1 MSVLSLI
8 LIRINQF
15 FLNFLCDGG
24 GGAGGVK
31 QGSQIC
37 RERKMQVFACSNH
50 LHLLCLQKRLNICIT
65 VHSVSTTYIYISLTL
80 GCEVSTKACQFQRLP
95 GWMTVCWGCQH
106 IQHIGHGENGENQ
119 ILDMINYQ
127 LEHEVCEWQPST
139 VTCLTHLFFTFFNL
153 MEKLQVICPAITQ
166 AKTCQFYL
174 RTCGHGVLKTLASI
188 CHSYEGISS
197 WCVSAVLSYN
207 GGSAVLSYNGGS
219 AFRIM

>member
-1 MSVLSLI
+1 MQREKNAGFCVLKPPAFIVPTKKVEHLYSSTQCFNCIHISLWHW
-8 LIRINQF
+8 
-15 FLNFLCDGG
+15 
-24 GGAGGVK
+24 GVK
-31 QGSQIC
+31 SVPKHVSFNSC
-37 RERKMQVFACSNH
+37 QVEWQSAEA
-50 LHLLCLQKRLNICIT
+50 
-65 VHSVSTTYIYISLTL
+65 VSIFSIYI
-80 GCEVSTKACQFQRLP
+80 C
-95 GWMTVCWGCQH
+95 
-106 IQHIGHGENGENQ
+106 HGENGENQ

>member
-1 MSVLSLI
+1 
-8 LIRINQF
+8 
-15 FLNFLCDGG
+15 
-24 GGAGGVK
+24 
-31 QGSQIC
+31 
-37 RERKMQVFACSNH
+37 MQVFACSNH

-80 GCEVSTKACQFQRLP
+80 GCEVSTKACQFQQLP
-95 GWMTVCWGCQH
+95 GWMTICWGCQH
-106 IQHIGHGENGENQ
+106 IQHIYMSWRKWRKSDSWHDK
-119 ILDMINYQ
+119 LPAWAWSVWMATKHCY
-127 LEHEVCEWQPST
+127 
-139 VTCLTHLFFTFFNL
+139 LFDTPFFNL

-188 CHSYEGISS
+188 CHSYKGISS